1 MTVTFHRPPC
11 ERGRIAPEIAC
22 AAWLATR
29 GRDQGGRYGGHEPKD
44 YACARRCGDARTRL
58 TKVSRGRHYGPNEG
72 KEKAP
77 GVRQVDLGQREAII
91 PGYKTVSMRDIVV
104 QPGAVIPKD
113 TMPNAMVC
121 HITEGGLRVMQNDTE
136 FRVKKGD
143 VWTCTTG
150 TTEQAWNEG
159 DGVAVMRITDL
170 LSA

>member
-1 MTVTFHRPPC
+1 MEDMSRRTMLALGV
-11 ERGRIAPEIAC
+11 
-22 AAWLATR
+22 AATPALALPRSAAADT
-29 GRDQGGRYGGHEPKD
+29 
-44 YACARRCGDARTRL
+44 
-58 TKVSRGRHYGPNEG
+58 YGPNEG

-143 VWTCTTG
+143 VWTCATG

-159 DGVAVMRITDL
+159 NGVAVMRITDL